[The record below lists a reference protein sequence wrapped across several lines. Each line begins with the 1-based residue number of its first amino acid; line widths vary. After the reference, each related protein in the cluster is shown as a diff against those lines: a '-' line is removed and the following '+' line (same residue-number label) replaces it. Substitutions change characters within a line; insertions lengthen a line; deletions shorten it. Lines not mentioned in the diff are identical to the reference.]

1 MMLDGSMEGL
11 PHHHVAKKAC
21 QTWHISFSN
30 LNVSINNGMNHL
42 TTVLSY
48 AMLEAMI
55 AFLC

>member
-1 MMLDGSMEGL
+1 MLDGSMEGL

-21 QTWHISFSN
+21 QTWHISFSD